1 MKKINLPVILL
12 KGIVLL
18 PNNDLRLEFENNQ
31 SKNILDSSEFFHD
44 NKLLVVSQIDELEE
58 TNLIEDLPK
67 VGVIARISHKMEMPN
82 GNVRVTL
89 SGFSRAIVHEYLNLN
104 KSFDSLESIVSE
116 IIEIN
121 PDSTEES
128 IIVRKLYHEFEN
140 HIKMVPYITNSIL
153 SNLNNIKTLSKMTD
167 IIAPQVAQ
175 TNNRLNE
182 YLFEFN
188 VNNRTEMV
196 LKDIYEQ
203 QEMFKIEKNIEQK
216 VKRNIDN
223 SQKEYFLREKIK
235 IIREELGETNSKD
248 DEIAKLR
255 DKTDKLDA
263 PEYIKNRLNDE
274 INKYESLTS
283 LTPEVNVVRNYIDWL
298 LNLPWN
304 KKTIDNND
312 LNDVRR
318 SLDNSHYGLEKV
330 KVRIIEYLA
339 VKQMTNSLKSP
350 IICLVGPPGV
360 GKTSLAFSIARAIKR
375 EFTKISV
382 GGIHDESEILGHRRS
397 YIGASPG
404 RIIQGLKKAKS
415 SNPVFLI
422 DEIDKMTKDI
432 KGDPAS
438 SLLSVL
444 DPEQNSLFSDNY
456 IEENVDLSNVM
467 FVATANYID
476 DIPEALKDRLEIINI
491 SGYTEFEKLDI
502 VKKHLLKK
510 ICENHGMEFEKISI
524 SDDVILKIIRSYT
537 KEAGVRELERKLSDI
552 IRKIVTQIVSNNIK
566 IGKINILEKD
576 LEKYLGKPKFMNF
589 NNLEQASVGIVNGLA
604 YTYFGGDTLPIEVT
618 YFKGNGD
625 LILTGC
631 LGDVMKESA
640 KIALSYIKANS
651 KLFNI
656 DYDKITKNDIH
667 IHVPEGAIKKDGPSA
682 GITLTTALISAFTNL
697 KIDNTLAMT
706 GEMTLRGKVLPI
718 GGLKEKSIGA
728 FRNGI
733 KKIIIPK
740 DNLGDLDD
748 IPNDIKECVEYIPVK
763 NYKEVF
769 EIINN
774 KICIESA

>member
-1 MKKINLPVILL
+1 MKKFNLPVILL
-12 KGIVLL
+12 KGIILL
-18 PNNDLRLEFENNQ
+18 PNNDLRLEFENNE
-31 SKNILDSSEFFHD
+31 SKNILDASEFFHD
-44 NKLLVVSQIDELEE
+44 NKVLVVGQIDVLEE
-58 TNLIEDLPK
+58 TNLLADLPK
-67 VGVIARISHKMEMPN
+67 IGVVARINHKMELPN

-89 SGFSRAIVHEYLNLN
+89 NGLSRAYVHEYLNIN
-104 KSFDSLESIVSE
+104 KRFDSLESIVSE
-116 IIEIN
+116 VVETS
-121 PDSTEES
+121 PDVTEEP
-128 IIVRKLYHEFEN
+128 IILRKIYHEFEK
-140 HIKMVPYITNSIL
+140 HIKTVPYITNSIL
-153 SNLNNIKTLSKMTD
+153 SNLNNVKSLSKMTD
-167 IIAPQVAQ
+167 IIAMQVAQ

-182 YLFEFN
+182 YLMELD

-196 LKDIYEQ
+196 LRDIYEQ

-216 VKRNIDN
+216 VKSNIDN

-235 IIREELGETNSKD
+235 VIKEELGDVNGKD
-248 DEIAKLR
+248 EEIEKLR
-255 DKTDKLDA
+255 EKASSLDA
-263 PEYIKNRLNDE
+263 PEYIKNRLNEE
-274 INKYESLTS
+274 IKKYESLTN

-304 KKTIDNND
+304 KKTVDNDD
-312 LNDVRR
+312 LKDVKK
-318 SLDNSHYGLEKV
+318 SLDESHYGLEKV
-330 KVRIIEYLA
+330 KERIIEYLA

-360 GKTSLAFSIARAIKR
+360 GKTSLAFSIASAIKR

-382 GGIHDESEILGHRRS
+382 GGIHDESEIIGHRRS
-397 YIGASPG
+397 YVGASPG

-422 DEIDKMTKDI
+422 DEIDKMTKDM

-438 SLLSVL
+438 CLLSVL

-510 ICENHGMEFEKISI
+510 ICDNHGLEFEKISV
-524 SDDVILKIIRSYT
+524 SDEVILKIIRNYT
-537 KEAGVRELERKLSDI
+537 KEAGVRELERQLAAI
-552 IRKIVTQIVSNNIK
+552 IRKTVTKIVTNNIK
-566 IGKINILEKD
+566 IEKINILEKD

-589 NNLEQASVGIVNGLA
+589 NKLDESSIGIVNGLA

-618 YFKGNGD
+618 YFKGDGK
-625 LILTGC
+625 LTLTGC

-640 KIALSYIKANS
+640 SIALSYIKANS
-651 KLFNI
+651 KEFGI
-656 DYDKITKNDIH
+656 DYDKINKSDIH
-667 IHVPEGAIKKDGPSA
+667 IHVPEGAVPKDGPSA
-682 GITLTTALISAFTNL
+682 GITLTTALISAFGNI

-706 GEMTLRGKVLPI
+706 GEITLRGKVLPI

-740 DNLGDLDD
+740 DNIRDLDE
-748 IPNDIKECVEYIPVK
+748 IPKEIKESIEYIPVED
-763 NYKEVF
+763 YKEIF
-769 EIINN
+769 KII
-774 KICIESA
+774 KK